1 MKLKYQ
7 DLVIKD
13 GKFQKMHQKRS
24 DIVKIKLRKLNLT
37 KDISNKYLMW
47 MNDLEVHKY
56 TEQRYTKHSLIDI
69 RKFVKEKN
77 KSKNEFLYG
86 IFLKKN
92 NLNTHIGN
100 IKLGPINFI
109 HKTGEISYFIGEKEL
124 WGKGYTTL
132 AIKEIIKIAKK
143 KGLKKL
149 KAGLYEM
156 NIGSKKV
163 LEKNGFKFEGKF
175 KSERIIKN
183 KRVDHYFFGKIL

>member
-1 MKLKYQ
+1 MTNYK
-7 DLVIKD
+7 
-13 GKFQKMHQKRS
+13 
-24 DIVKIKLRKLNLT
+24 KITLRKLNLT
-37 KDISNKYLMW
+37 KDISNKYLTW
-47 MNDLEVHKY
+47 MNDLEVHRY
-56 TEQRYTKHSLIDI
+56 TEQKNTKHSLTKI

-77 KSKNEFLYG
+77 KSKDEFLYG
-86 IFLKKN
+86 IFLKRN

-100 IKLGPINFI
+100 IKLGPVNFL
-109 HKTGEISYFIGEKEL
+109 HKIGDISYFIGEREL

-143 KGLKKL
+143 MGLKKL

-163 LEKNGFKFEGKF
+163 LEKNGFKIEGKF
-175 KSERIIKN
+175 KSELIFKN

>member
-1 MKLKYQ
+1 MIKSEVIILK
-7 DLVIKD
+7 
-13 GKFQKMHQKRS
+13 
-24 DIVKIKLRKLNLT
+24 KLNL
-37 KDISNKYLMW
+37 KKNISNKYQNW
-47 MNDLEVHKY
+47 MNDFEVHKY
-56 TEQRYTKHSLIDI
+56 TEQKYKKHSLADI
-69 RKFVKEKN
+69 RNFVRKKN

-92 NLNTHIGN
+92 NLNIHIGN

-109 HKTGEISYFIGEKEL
+109 HKYAEISYFIGEKEL

-143 KGLKKL
+143 KGIKKL

-163 LEKNGFKFEGKF
+163 LIKNGFKIEGKF
-175 KSERIIKN
+175 KSEIIYKG
-183 KRVDHYFFGKIL
+183 KRFISYWFGKIL

>member
-1 MKLKYQ
+1 MK
-7 DLVIKD
+7 
-13 GKFQKMHQKRS
+13 KFE
-24 DIVKIKLRKLNLT
+24 KIILRKLNLK
-37 KDISNKYLMW
+37 KDISKKYQNW

-56 TEQRYTKHSLIDI
+56 TEQKYTKHSLINI
-69 RKFVKEKN
+69 RKFVREKN

-86 IFLKKN
+86 IFLKRN

-109 HKTGEISYFIGEKEL
+109 HRIAEVSYFIGEKEL

-143 KGLKKL
+143 MGLKKL
-149 KAGLYEM
+149 KAGFYEM

-163 LEKNGFKFEGKF
+163 LEKNNFKLEGKF
-175 KSERIIKN
+175 KSEIVYKG
-183 KRVDHYFFGKIL
+183 KRYNLYCFGKIL

>member
-1 MKLKYQ
+1 MSN
-7 DLVIKD
+7 
-13 GKFQKMHQKRS
+13 FE
-24 DIVKIKLRKLNLT
+24 KITLRKLNLS
-37 KDISNKYLMW
+37 KDISNKYLNW
-47 MNDLEVHKY
+47 MNDSEVHKY
-56 TEQRYTKHSLIDI
+56 TEQKYTKHSLINL

-77 KSKNEFLYG
+77 ESNNELLYG

-92 NLNTHIGN
+92 NFKMHIGN

-109 HKTGEISYFIGEKEL
+109 HKKGEIAYFIGEKEL

-163 LEKNGFKFEGKF
+163 LEKNNFKLEGKM
-175 KSERIIKN
+175 KSEIVYKG
-183 KRVDHYFFGKIL
+183 KRYNLHMFGKIL

>member
-1 MKLKYQ
+1 MTNY
-7 DLVIKD
+7 
-13 GKFQKMHQKRS
+13 KR
-24 DIVKIKLRKLNLT
+24 ITLRKLNLT
-37 KDISNKYLMW
+37 TDISDKYLTW

-56 TEQRYTKHSLIDI
+56 TEQKYVTHSKTKLRD
-69 RKFVKEKN
+69 FVKEKN

-86 IFLKKN
+86 IFLKRN
-92 NLNTHIGN
+92 NLNIHIGN

-109 HKTGEISYFIGEKEL
+109 HKFGEISYFIGEREL
-124 WGKGYTTL
+124 WGKGYATL

-163 LEKNGFKFEGKF
+163 LEKNNFKLEGKM
-175 KSERIIKN
+175 KSEIIYKG
-183 KRVDHYFFGKIL
+183 KRYNSYWFGKIL

>member
-1 MKLKYQ
+1 MKIAQ
-7 DLVIKD
+7 PP
-13 GKFQKMHQKRS
+13 
-24 DIVKIKLRKLNLT
+24 VKITLRKLNLT
-37 KDISNKYLMW
+37 KDISNKYLKW

-56 TEQRYTKHSLIDI
+56 TGQKYTKHSLINI

-86 IFLKKN
+86 IFLKRN
-92 NLNTHIGN
+92 NLKAHIGN

-163 LEKNGFKFEGKF
+163 LEKNGFKIEGRF
-175 KSERIIKN
+175 KSELFFKN